1 MLWLYIS
8 LGVVGIGIAGW
19 IAWRQHLRL
28 QQSAELL
35 ESLRAMVT
43 DDVARFGE
51 QYRQLPAG
59 DSADY
64 AEAGVAYS
72 SALEAS
78 RDLRNPAAA
87 GAITQTLAD
96 AQYAVLRY
104 TATIAGQPV
113 PERRVPCFFDPQ
125 HGPSVADVL
134 WTEPGRGTRKL
145 PACADDA
152 ARITAGTE
160 PSIRYA
166 EQGGHRVPYWD
177 AGPGFAPYGAGYFS
191 RAASSQQFVHT
202 NFGGQ
207 DNLEYGNPRHF
218 TGRSP
223 YPLEPRN

>member
-1 MLWLYIS
+1 M
-8 LGVVGIGIAGW
+8 
-19 IAWRQHLRL
+19 RL
-28 QQSAELL
+28 VLAAEQL
-35 ESLRAMVT
+35 ESLRAMVA

-51 QYRQLPAG
+51 QYRQLPES
-59 DSADY
+59 DSTDY
-64 AEAGVAYS
+64 IQAGVAYS

-78 RDLRNPAAA
+78 RALRDPVAA

-104 TATIAGQPV
+104 TSTIAGRPV
-113 PERRVPCFFDPQ
+113 PEQRVPCFFDPQ
-125 HGPSVADVL
+125 HGPSAADVL

-152 ARITAGTE
+152 ARITAGTQ
-160 PSIRYA
+160 PSIHYV
-166 EQGGHRVPYWD
+166 EQSGHQVPYWD
-177 AGPGFAPYGAGYFS
+177 AGPAFAPYGAGYFS
-191 RAASSQQFVHT
+191 RARSSQQFLHT

-207 DNLEYGNPRHF
+207 DNLGYGNPRHF